1 LRKTAD
7 AGIVF
12 ETHVLEIEL
21 LFKKGEL
28 TEAFNYISDR
38 IDEAKSGES
47 VGMYP
52 LSSFV
57 LRLPQNLVSVL

>member
-38 IDEAKSGES
+38 IDEAKNGEN
-47 VGMYP
+47 VGMQIV
-52 LSSFV
+52 SSFT
-57 LRLPQNLVSVL
+57 LRLPRDTIPVA